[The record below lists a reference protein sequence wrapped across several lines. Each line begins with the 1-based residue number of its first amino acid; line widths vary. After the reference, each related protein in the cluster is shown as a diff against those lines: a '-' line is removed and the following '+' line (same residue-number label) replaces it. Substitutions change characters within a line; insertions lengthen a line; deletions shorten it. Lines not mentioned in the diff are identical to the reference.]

1 MATHSSI
8 FAWRIP
14 WREKPGGLL
23 SMRSQRVRYDWA
35 HTRAHVCV
43 HTCACTRVRAH
54 IHTHTHTHFF
64 YFFPDPQEPR
74 FCLEPGVWIS
84 RAGPQ
89 WVPKKHHQPGKKQC
103 AWKRKQYLGI
113 RERWQRQGM
122 VLGEL
127 KRESGCWSINLG
139 HINSQHWLD
148 YITFF
153 LHRCQVIAF
162 GAGFFPPIFA
172 CPGHRTKWDCHAGM
186 YYKGA
191 VEEWER

>member
-1 MATHSSI
+1 MACCSPWGCKELDMTQRLSWTELNTDVSI
-8 FAWRIP
+8 RIP
-14 WREKPGGLL
+14 SENQTISEKEMSRWRKFFVRKQGQEG
-23 SMRSQRVRYDWA
+23 RV
-35 HTRAHVCV
+35 
-43 HTCACTRVRAH
+43 
-54 IHTHTHTHFF
+54 
-64 YFFPDPQEPR
+64 
-74 FCLEPGVWIS
+74 FCLS
-84 RAGPQ
+84 NN
-89 WVPKKHHQPGKKQC
+89 WVAFQSKRNIRPGKKQC

-113 RERWQRQGM
+113 RGRWQRQGM

-172 CPGHRTKWDCHAGM
+172 CPGHHTKWDCHAGM